1 MKSNVGWTERIL
13 RIIAGLVFFAL
24 GATWWRGFYWIAVV
38 IFFTGLIAW
47 CPIWSALNLS
57 TCKQTEEEE
66 IPVNSVSTD
75 KDKRIRERRF
85 K

>member
-1 MKSNVGWTERIL
+1 MKSNVGRTERIV
-13 RIIAGLVFFAL
+13 RIIAGLVFFVL
-24 GATWWRGFYWIAVV
+24 GAGYWWGFYWIAAVV
-38 IFFTGLIAW
+38 FFTGLISW
-47 CPIWSALNLS
+47 CPIWSVLKIS
-57 TCKQTEEEE
+57 SCKDTEEEE

>member
-1 MKSNVGWTERIL
+1 MKSNVGRTERIV
-13 RIIAGLVFFAL
+13 RIIAGLVLFAL
-24 GATWWRGFYWIAVV
+24 GATWWRGFYWIAAVV
-38 IFFTGLIAW
+38 FFTGLIAW
-47 CPIWSALNLS
+47 CPIWAVLNIS
-57 TCKQTEEEE
+57 TCKETETEE

>member
-1 MKSNVGWTERIL
+1 MKSNVDRTEQIF

-24 GATWWRGFYWIAVV
+24 GAVRWSGFYWIAAVV
-38 IFFTGLIAW
+38 FFTGLIAW
-47 CPIWSALNLS
+47 CPIWAVLNIS
-57 TCKQTEEEE
+57 TCKETEEEE
-66 IPVNSVSTD
+66 ISVNSVSTD